1 MEASK
6 RERIVLLGLVPILA
20 AGLGAV
26 ATVLAQKY
34 LGSSDH
40 PSDTVMA
47 VLKMPGLTAADRIK
61 LIEAVTRDSERF
73 YGFLHIMLGALGAPL
88 GFLLV
93 RFAPR

>member
-1 MEASK
+1 M
-6 RERIVLLGLVPILA
+6 GLVPILA

-34 LGSSDH
+34 LGDSGQPTDA
-40 PSDTVMA
+40 VIA

-61 LIEAVTRDSERF
+61 LIDAVTRDSERF
-73 YGFLHIMLGALGAPL
+73 YSFLHLMLGALGAPL